1 MTLYSFCRLFLLF
14 FYYSFLGYIVETIFV
29 SISQGKLNL
38 NRGFC
43 VGPYIPIYGI
53 GSLLIVLFIEP
64 NVSNPFLVFIL
75 SLVVCTLV
83 EYIISFVAEFFFKT
97 RLWNYKKY
105 KYNINGR
112 VCLKNSLYFGIGG
125 IFVVYVLNP
134 LFNKLLDLYSEKFL
148 IISSIIC
155 IVVFVI
161 DLGLSIFVAIR
172 FSKKVARLKDSTIF
186 INKERKLMSTRF
198 EKNFIGR
205 LLKGFPIL
213 KESLNTNFWD
223 KISIFNKNK

>member
-1 MTLYSFCRLFLLF
+1 MTLYTFCRLFLLF
-14 FYYSFLGYIVETIFV
+14 FYFSFFGYIVETTYV
-29 SISQGKLNL
+29 SLGTGKLNL

-53 GSLLIVLFIEP
+53 GSLLIVYFISP
-64 NVSNPFLVFIL
+64 YVGNPFLVFVL
-75 SLVVCTLV
+75 SFIVCSFV
-83 EYIISFVAEFFFKT
+83 EYIISYLAELFLKA
-97 RLWNYKKY
+97 RLWNYKDRKF
-105 KYNINGR
+105 NVNGR
-112 VCLKNSLYFGIGG
+112 ICLQNSIYFGIGG

-148 IISSIIC
+148 IICSIIW

-161 DLGLSIFVAIR
+161 DLGLSIFVAIK

-186 INKERKLMSTRF
+186 INKKRKMMSTKF

-205 LLKGFPIL
+205 LLKGFPYL
-213 KESLNTNFWD
+213 NESLETNIWD
-223 KISIFNKNK
+223 KLNIFNKNK